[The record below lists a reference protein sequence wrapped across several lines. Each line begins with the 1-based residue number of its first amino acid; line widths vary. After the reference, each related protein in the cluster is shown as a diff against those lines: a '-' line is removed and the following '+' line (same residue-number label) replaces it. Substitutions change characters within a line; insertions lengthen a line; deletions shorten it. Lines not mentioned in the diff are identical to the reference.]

1 MSTKSLIFGDKVLLV
16 IILLL
21 SLFSFFPV
29 FSSSSYLSYVVDG
42 SSPIYYLV
50 KHLIVLLFGF
60 ILMLS
65 VKLVPFKLYK
75 GMSII
80 LLPIGLALLA
90 YTLSKGTIIGGS
102 VASRWIDI
110 PFVGIS
116 FQTSS
121 LAAIIII
128 TYTARYLSKVRLSE
142 TKFSQTLLP
151 LWFPIFAYIFLILPA
166 NFSTAFLI
174 FSTLFITLL
183 IAGFPLRHL
192 FKMFLILTFLLIIF
206 FLTAKAFPEKF
217 PNRIDTW
224 ISRVENFGSNTNSD
238 ANYQIERAKMA
249 INNGGLIG
257 IGAGK
262 SIMKNHLPQS
272 NSDFIFAI
280 IIEEYG
286 IIGGS
291 LIIILYMLMFFRIL
305 SITHRIDDRFG
316 KILVSGL
323 GIFII
328 IQAFANISVATQIIP
343 VTGQNLPLIS
353 SGGTSIW
360 MTCIAIG
367 IIQSVKCGSTQNELE
382 DNNSESP
389 LEILKETI

>member
-1 MSTKSLIFGDKVLLV
+1 MSIKSLIFGDKVLLV

-29 FSSSSYLSYVVDG
+29 FSSSSYLSYVIDG
-42 SSPIYYLV
+42 SSPIFYLV
-50 KHLIVLLFGF
+50 KHFIVILFGLL
-60 ILMLS
+60 LMMS
-65 VKLVPFKLYK
+65 IKLVPHKLFK

-80 LLPIGLALLA
+80 LLPIGLFLLI
-90 YTLSKGTIIGGS
+90 YTLGQGTTIGGS

-121 LAAIIII
+121 LAAIILI
-128 TYTARYLSKVRLSE
+128 TYTARYLSKANLSK
-142 TKFSQTLLP
+142 TKFKETIIP
-151 LWFPIFAYIFLILPA
+151 LWLPIFVYIFLILPSNLSSA
-166 NFSTAFLI
+166 LLI
-174 FSTLFITLL
+174 FGSLILILFIS
-183 IAGFPLRHL
+183 GFPITHL
-192 FKMFLILTFLLIIF
+192 FKMFLILVFLSTNFF
-206 FLTAKAFPEKF
+206 FLARAYPDQF

-224 ISRVENFGSNTNSD
+224 ISRIENFNSNDNLD
-238 ANYQIERAKMA
+238 ASYQIQRAKIA

-257 IGAGK
+257 VGAGK

-280 IIEEYG
+280 IVEEYG
-286 IIGGS
+286 IAGGS
-291 LIIILYMLMFFRIL
+291 LIIILYTLMFFRIL
-305 SITHRIDDRFG
+305 VITHKADDRFG

-328 IQAFANISVATQIIP
+328 TQAFTNISVATQIIP

-353 SGGTSIW
+353 SGGSSAWI
-360 MTCIAIG
+360 TCISLGMIL
-367 IIQSVKCGSTQNELE
+367 SVSSSIKNKN
-382 DNNSESP
+382 D
-389 LEILKETI
+389 KK

>member
-29 FSSSSYLSYVVDG
+29 FSSSSYLSYVIDG
-42 SSPIYYLV
+42 SSPIFYLV
-50 KHLIVLLFGF
+50 KHFIVILFGLF
-60 ILMLS
+60 LMMS
-65 VKLVPFKLYK
+65 IKLVPYKLFR

-80 LLPIGLALLA
+80 LLPIGLLLLI
-90 YTLSKGTIIGGS
+90 YTLSQGTTIGGS

-121 LAAIIII
+121 LAAIILI
-128 TYTARYLSKVRLSE
+128 TYTARYLSNVDLSK
-142 TKFSQTLLP
+142 TKFKETIIP
-151 LWFPIFAYIFLILPA
+151 LWLPIFAYIFLILPSNLSSA
-166 NFSTAFLI
+166 LLI
-174 FSTLFITLL
+174 FSSLILILFIS
-183 IAGFPLRHL
+183 GFPITHL
-192 FKMFLILTFLLIIF
+192 LKMFLIMGFLSTTFF
-206 FLTAKAFPEKF
+206 FLAKTYPDQF

-224 ISRVENFGSNTNSD
+224 ISRIENFNSNDNLD
-238 ANYQIERAKMA
+238 ASYQIQRAKIA

-257 IGAGK
+257 VGAGK

-280 IIEEYG
+280 IVEEYG
-286 IIGGS
+286 IVGGS
-291 LIIILYMLMFFRIL
+291 LIIILYTLMFFRIL
-305 SITHRIDDRFG
+305 VITHKAEDKFG

-328 IQAFANISVATQIIP
+328 IQAFTNISVATQIIP

-353 SGGTSIW
+353 SGGSSAW
-360 MTCIAIG
+360 MTCISLGMIL
-367 IIQSVKCGSTQNELE
+367 SVSSSIKNKN
-382 DNNSESP
+382 D
-389 LEILKETI
+389 KK

>member
-29 FSSSSYLSYVVDG
+29 FSSSSYLSYVIDG
-42 SSPIYYLV
+42 SSPIFYLV
-50 KHLIVLLFGF
+50 KHFIVILFGLL
-60 ILMLS
+60 LMMS
-65 VKLVPFKLYK
+65 IKLMPHKLFR

-80 LLPIGLALLA
+80 LLPIGLLLLI
-90 YTLSKGTIIGGS
+90 YTLSQGTTIGGS
-102 VASRWIDI
+102 AASRWIDI

-121 LAAIIII
+121 LAAIILI
-128 TYTARYLSKVRLSE
+128 TYTARYLSKINLSK
-142 TKFSQTLLP
+142 TKFKETIIP
-151 LWFPIFAYIFLILPA
+151 LWLPIFAYIFLILPSNLSSA
-166 NFSTAFLI
+166 VLI
-174 FSTLFITLL
+174 FSSLILILFIS
-183 IAGFPLRHL
+183 GFPITHL
-192 FKMFLILTFLLIIF
+192 LKMFLILGFLSTIF
-206 FLTAKAFPEKF
+206 FFLAKTYPDQF

-224 ISRVENFGSNTNSD
+224 ISRVENFNSNDNLD
-238 ANYQIERAKMA
+238 ASYQIQRAKIA

-257 IGAGK
+257 VGAGK

-280 IIEEYG
+280 IVEEYG
-286 IIGGS
+286 IAGGS
-291 LIIILYMLMFFRIL
+291 LIIILYILMFFRIL
-305 SITHRIDDRFG
+305 VITHKTEDKFG

-328 IQAFANISVATQIIP
+328 IQAFTNISVATQIIP

-353 SGGTSIW
+353 SGGSSAW
-360 MTCIAIG
+360 MTCISLGMIL
-367 IIQSVKCGSTQNELE
+367 SVSSSIKN
-382 DNNSESP
+382 
-389 LEILKETI
+389 KK